1 MTADLHLTRH
11 AEGRIRQRGVRER
24 DLDLMIE
31 HGTLTDDGV
40 LLTRRD
46 VAAAISEH
54 RRAIAQLE
62 RLKGTALI
70 LDGATVLSV
79 YRPDR
84 EKSRRMLRCRRTRP
98 PQSAVRGVLR
108 PATRPVAA
116 GAR

>member
-11 AEGRIRQRGVRER
+11 AEVRMRQRGVRER

-46 VAAAISEH
+46 AAAAIGEH

-62 RLKGTALI
+62 RLKGTAVI

-98 PQSAVRGVLR
+98 PHSAVCDVLR
-108 PATRPVAA
+108 SATGPAVA